1 MDNMN
6 NNFLLKMENIKKS
19 YGYVE
24 ALKGIDLF
32 LKKGEIIGI
41 VGDNAAGKSTLI
53 KILSGAI
60 KADSGRIFLD
70 GKEQKLTCPADS
82 RNLGVETVYQTFAL
96 VDNLSIY
103 NNIFLGRLLVKKFLG
118 FIPLLNKNGMVKEAW
133 KTLGLMGIRFDSVKR
148 KVSDLSG
155 GQRQAIAIARSIL
168 FNPRL
173 LIFDEPT
180 AGLAVKEIENI
191 EDIILNLKEKGISII
206 LISHRLESI
215 FRTTDR
221 IIVLSSGMKV
231 MDEETKNLTN
241 KKVVEKMYGY

>member
-1 MDNMN
+1 MKDKV
-6 NNFLLKMENIKKS
+6 LLEIENIKKC
-19 YGYVE
+19 YGHVE
-24 ALKGIDLF
+24 ALKGVNFKLD
-32 LKKGEIIGI
+32 KGEILGL

-60 KADSGRIFLD
+60 QADSGRIFLD
-70 GKEQKLTCPADS
+70 GEEKKINSPAES
-82 RNLGVETVYQTFAL
+82 RNLGIETVYQTFAL

-103 NNIFLGRLLVKKFLG
+103 SNIFLGRLLIKKILG
-118 FIPLLNKNGMVKEAW
+118 FIPILDKNSMAKEAW
-133 KTLGLMGIRFDSVKR
+133 KTLGLMGINFDSVKKR
-148 KVSDLSG
+148 VSDLSG
-155 GQRQAIAIARSIL
+155 GQRQAVAIARSIF
-168 FNPRL
+168 FNPKL
-173 LIFDEPT
+173 LILDEPT

-221 IIVLSSGMKV
+221 IIVLSSGIKV